1 MTFKVGI
8 VGYGVVGK
16 RRHNALK
23 NIVDFKVT
31 ALSDINFNTG
41 NELPDLK
48 CYSNFKELIKSKN
61 YSRNF

>member
-41 NELPDLK
+41 NELQSETEADDENQNL
-48 CYSNFKELIKSKN
+48 NE
-61 YSRNF
+61 